1 MKQDIRKDRKYGLRL
16 KLRIHA
22 GIKHESVE
30 EGPNH
35 HKPLFQISRRLNTVL
50 TVAGHRLLHQVL
62 TPHAVRSPDALRD
75 LLIAEA
81 FSRNFEP
88 QSAVS
93 AGQAILDLLTD
104 ALLNLFAMDIRIR
117 IPPDLDSVNVIIKP
131 PVHNR
136 FDNVFLAV
144 EVVVDVA
151 RAHSKR
157 LPDGAHAR
165 GVEALLPEAAEGSV
179 ENFFPPLCCLG
190 ADSRS
195 SGISAHNGFLP
206 PCSG

>member
-151 RAHSKR
+151 
-157 LPDGAHAR
+157 P
-165 GVEALLPEAAEGSV
+165 ALIPNAFAMELMLAAWKPFSRKQRMAASRISSRRCAALGQTLDLPE
-179 ENFFPPLCCLG
+179 
-190 ADSRS
+190 
-195 SGISAHNGFLP
+195 
-206 PCSG
+206 

>member
-104 ALLNLFAMDIRIR
+104 ALLNLFAMELMLAAWKPFSRKQRMAASRISSR
-117 IPPDLDSVNVIIKP
+117 RCAALGQTLD
-131 PVHNR
+131 
-136 FDNVFLAV
+136 
-144 EVVVDVA
+144 
-151 RAHSKR
+151 
-157 LPDGAHAR
+157 
-165 GVEALLPEAAEGSV
+165 LPE
-179 ENFFPPLCCLG
+179 
-190 ADSRS
+190 
-195 SGISAHNGFLP
+195 
-206 PCSG
+206 

>member
-144 EVVVDVA
+144 EVVVDV
-151 RAHSKR
+151 
-157 LPDGAHAR
+157 P
-165 GVEALLPEAAEGSV
+165 ALIPNAFAMELMLAAWKPFSRKQRMAASRISSRRCAALGQTLDLPE
-179 ENFFPPLCCLG
+179 
-190 ADSRS
+190 
-195 SGISAHNGFLP
+195 
-206 PCSG
+206 